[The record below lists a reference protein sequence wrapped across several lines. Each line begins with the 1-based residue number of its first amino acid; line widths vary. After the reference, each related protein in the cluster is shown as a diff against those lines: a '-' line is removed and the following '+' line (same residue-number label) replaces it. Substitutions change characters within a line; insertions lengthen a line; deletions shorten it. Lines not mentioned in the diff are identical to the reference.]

1 MKYLLQDKK
10 LTFAFRHSYV
20 RCCNYVY
27 DHYQVNGILSFAIM
41 DLVFKIIRQQKR
53 RRSIILKKR
62 KPIIHLLNYVD
73 IFNFDSNILDI
84 TFFSKNY
91 HKTKLAYNL
100 YLYRRKDFGYEASLE
115 VIERENSCIIRFE
128 DDFANRLQPKNVN
141 LAAMVIHILEKEE
154 SDKIDVG
161 SIIFYCVLLM

>member
-1 MKYLLQDKK
+1 
-10 LTFAFRHSYV
+10 
-20 RCCNYVY
+20 
-27 DHYQVNGILSFAIM
+27 M

-141 LAAMVIHILEKEE
+141 LAAMLIHILEKKEI
-154 SDKIDVG
+154 DKADNFDG
-161 SIIFYCVLLM
+161 IIFYCVLLM